1 MLTHTKSSNSVD
13 REVGIQ
19 TLLDSR
25 HLGMQRIPF
34 KENRR
39 KQQIENESVGAKT
52 YLKQTS
58 LN

>member
-25 HLGMQRIPF
+25 HLGKQHIPF
-34 KENRR
+34 EENRR

-52 YLKQTS
+52 YLKRTS
-58 LN
+58 LH